1 MYLKETV
8 VSKQKSH
15 FFSRNAGLAR
25 FPEARGIS
33 SHGGSS
39 SAKRWGPNYVAEKIK
54 CKCKGRTGS
63 WESLDFTLKWKTSEK
78 GETACSLGLSCC
90 SCDGLS
96 ASHST
101 LLLLYFFFFFWF
113 SPSFRSLSSLLSPFS
128 LFEMKIPGRCHSS
141 LTLLIFWQLSE
152 YEVEEHGVW
161 WTRQ

>member
-15 FFSRNAGLAR
+15 FFSRNASLAR
-25 FPEARGIS
+25 FPEARGVS
-33 SHGGSS
+33 SDGGSS

-101 LLLLYFFFFFWF
+101 LLLLYFFFLLHFVVFHLSSPPSLSLKWKSLADAILLWHSWF
-113 SPSFRSLSSLLSPFS
+113 SGNFQN
-128 LFEMKIPGRCHSS
+128 MKWKNMVYDEPANNLG
-141 LTLLIFWQLSE
+141 
-152 YEVEEHGVW
+152 
-161 WTRQ
+161 